1 MYAEPLSGS
10 PRGDLKVEALK
21 QQKLGQIKLL
31 VGGAAWSRALHPHN
45 PAQSLRGGKA
55 LCAATLPPPLHSQ
68 KKLGP
73 SNGQGLAPD
82 ENPELS
88 SQPRSFIGP
97 VRKERSG
104 PPTEARVGPGVPGR
118 GPFPTTRPSRPVEQ
132 RSGQGTGSGTCGEGN
147 GWQGRGAFHLLLHT
161 APAGRPA
168 CLLTRVDTPTS
179 RPWRFCLLAFLD
191 PHGPSCSS
199 TFSRKASELLRA
211 GLQGPQMGQPL
222 R

>member
-1 MYAEPLSGS
+1 MRRDA
-10 PRGDLKVEALK
+10 V
-21 QQKLGQIKLL
+21 
-31 VGGAAWSRALHPHN
+31 
-45 PAQSLRGGKA
+45 
-55 LCAATLPPPLHSQ
+55 PPPLHSQ
-68 KKLGP
+68 KNWDP
-73 SNGQGLAPD
+73 VMARAAPD

-88 SQPRSFIGP
+88 FPAQVLYRTCQK
-97 VRKERSG
+97 RTERSPYRG
-104 PPTEARVGPGVPGR
+104 KGGARVPGR

-132 RSGQGTGSGTCGEGN
+132 RSGQAQAQGPAGEGN

-191 PHGPSCSS
+191 PHGPSRSS

>member
-10 PRGDLKVEALK
+10 PGGDLKVEALK

-31 VGGAAWSRALHPHN
+31 VGGAAWSRAPPPQPSPE
-45 PAQSLRGGKA
+45 PARREGPVRHD
-55 LCAATLPPPLHSQ
+55 AATPTSQ
-68 KKLGP
+68 SKKLGP

-97 VRKERSG
+97 VRKEWSS

-118 GPFPTTRPSRPVEQ
+118 GPFPTTRPSCPVEQ
-132 RSGQGTGSGTCGEGN
+132 RSGTCGEGN

-199 TFSRKASELLRA
+199 TFSRRASELLRA
-211 GLQGPQMGQPL
+211 GLQGPQMRQPL